1 MRLLPKPFRG
11 PRDLNKRSGGGV
23 GPKKYRNAVRMI
35 FSAQSRRVTI
45 GNGPRLSYHGAPV
58 SG

>member
-23 GPKKYRNAVRMI
+23 GPKKSSSLRCGI
-35 FSAQSRRVTI
+35 FSAQSRRVTA

-58 SG
+58 SE